1 MRGIINFFRNNFS
14 ECKSVWEGLLKKEI
28 RVGVFAIYYWG
39 FVIIVSP
46 FLLALFIVMAIKL
59 RKIRKEKW

>member
-1 MRGIINFFRNNFS
+1 MRRIINFFRNDFS
-14 ECKSVWEGLLKKEI
+14 VCKSACEDLLKKEI

-39 FVIIVSP
+39 FVIIFAP
-46 FLLALFIVMAIKL
+46 FILALFVVMAIKL

>member
-1 MRGIINFFRNNFS
+1 MRGIIKYFRNNFND
-14 ECKSVWEGLLKKEI
+14 CKSAWETVLKKEI

-39 FVIIVSP
+39 FVIIFSP